1 MIRTTK
7 TIVGLLA
14 LAWLVMARCG
24 RGQRTTVMHGSVACG
39 GENVSGGTVSFVP
52 IEAGVGR
59 ISIGRILEGQYRI
72 DAAGGVPQGKYRVQV
87 DLGENRPKI
96 QGNNGIEQ
104 AMIDEQVAWAPR
116 PTPTTNRH

>member
-1 MIRTTK
+1 MIRITK

-14 LAWLVMARCG
+14 LAWLVVAGCG
-24 RGQRTTVMHGSVACG
+24 RGRHATVMHGSVACG

-59 ISIGRILEGQYRI
+59 ISMGRIVEGQYRI

-87 DLGENRPKI
+87 DARRKTGRRI

-104 AMIDEQVAWAPR
+104 AMIDEQVP
-116 PTPTTNRH
+116 

>member
-1 MIRTTK
+1 
-7 TIVGLLA
+7 
-14 LAWLVMARCG
+14 
-24 RGQRTTVMHGSVACG
+24 MHGSVACG

-59 ISIGRILEGQYRI
+59 ISMGRIVEGQYRI

-87 DLGENRPKI
+87 DARRKTGRRI

-104 AMIDEQVAWAPR
+104 AMIDEQVPHR
-116 PTPTTNRH
+116 PPGLRQRQIAIDGRGSRRFGRTIRYCDPAAMTGIA